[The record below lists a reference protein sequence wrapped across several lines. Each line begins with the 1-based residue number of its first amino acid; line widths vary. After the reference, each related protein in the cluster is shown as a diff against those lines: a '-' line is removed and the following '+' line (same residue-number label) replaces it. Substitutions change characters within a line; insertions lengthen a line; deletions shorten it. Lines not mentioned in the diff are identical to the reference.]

1 MMVGDGLPWA
11 THERERWLPT
21 RASNSG
27 GGACEKVGEA
37 MTKIKRTQK
46 NGCHNL
52 DISAL
57 KSRFS
62 PHTWTVIES
71 RMLLQIILKDSKS
84 QWSHTQYWHFK
95 NWKTKT
101 ELSTRYSLQ
110 WEKLNIVFFFLREAC
125 RVWVKCSGIPADGL
139 IVVLGNC
146 RTITAEQNH

>member
-1 MMVGDGLPWA
+1 MSNTWERKVTSNKGLQFRGRGLWEGGRSYDKNK
-11 THERERWLPT
+11 TH
-21 RASNSG
+21 
-27 GGACEKVGEA
+27 
-37 MTKIKRTQK
+37 TKK

-71 RMLLQIILKDSKS
+71 RTLLQIILKDSKS
-84 QWSHTQYWHFK
+84 LRIRVWVNEVTL
-95 NWKTKT
+95 NIDILKT
-101 ELSTRYSLQ
+101 EKQKQNSQQGTAYS
-110 WEKLNIVFFFLREAC
+110 EKSLISFLFLREAC